1 MNSTRGRTPAVS
13 FGSELRRRREK
24 HGLSL
29 RELAERVY
37 YSFGYLSKLER
48 ELASPSLDAAE
59 RLDEALHAE
68 NKLLE
73 LAVDDTQAIRALRLA
88 QPAQLLPAVADHVG
102 REAELAVLG
111 AALQGGTPGSVRT
124 VVVTGG
130 AGVGKTATVL
140 RWAHP
145 VAEQQF
151 PDGQLFVDLGGWGPN
166 ARRDPEKV
174 LEEFL
179 HALGVP
185 LVVVSMTSGVDRRA
199 GLFRSLLAD
208 RRVLLVLDN
217 AASSDQVLPLLPS
230 SSGCMV
236 VVTSRRRLDGVTHRT
251 GALQVTF
258 NPLAPAA
265 SLDLLSSVGGQTR
278 VDSETAAAE
287 AIAAGCGHLPLA
299 LRIAVD
305 RCAARPQRS
314 LTELA
319 EDMAEGAL
327 DWLSPSDAALGMR
340 EAIGESYRELP
351 SEAARVFRV
360 MGIVRGEL
368 DAVAAAAMLGWPAG
382 TVRQWM
388 HYLAAEHLVTET
400 ARDRYRMADLI
411 RQFAFERMRAEEP
424 EETIDAARRR
434 WVQWY
439 AHSAT
444 AASALLAA
452 HCDLPALDAPEPEVA
467 SMIAAPADY
476 LAARRWWEHHV
487 SQLTSVVDQASVA
500 GLPRT
505 AWTVAIIGGIYLES
519 ESTTRYPDWVSALST
534 AATIAEDSHDG
545 AGMAWCAHQLGT
557 VLAMLRRNDEALV
570 HLTEAA
576 RLRETLD
583 DQVGLAWSHIAV
595 SATVLDMGRY
605 EKARET
611 AELAF
616 DRFQLHGH
624 AYGEATALVWTGTAL
639 QRLGL
644 LDESLHRLTD
654 ALSRFDELGAPDGV
668 ALALVRLSE
677 TYRLQGK
684 RERALDHVDRGIEG
698 RRQLEDA
705 SGVADGLLV
714 RGQILHDQGDVNAAR
729 RAWTDALDIFEDR
742 GDPRASDARAR
753 LATTAPARGVP

>member
-1 MNSTRGRTPAVS
+1 MNRTRGRTPAVS

-48 ELASPSLDAAE
+48 EMASPSLDAAE

-73 LAVDDTQAIRALRLA
+73 LAVEDTQAIRALRLA

-102 REAELAVLG
+102 REAELAALG
-111 AALQGGTPGSVRT
+111 AALEGGTPGSVRT

-130 AGVGKTATVL
+130 AGIGKTTTVL

-145 VAEQQF
+145 VAEQF

-166 ARRDPEKV
+166 ARREPEKV

-230 SSGCMV
+230 ASGCMV

-251 GALQVTF
+251 GALQVALD
-258 NPLAPAA
+258 PLAPAA
-265 SLDLLSSVGGQTR
+265 SLELLSSVVGPTR
-278 VDSETAAAE
+278 VDSETGAAE
-287 AIAAGCGHLPLA
+287 AITVACGHLPLA
-299 LRIAVD
+299 LRIAAD

-319 EDMAEGAL
+319 EDMAEDAL
-327 DWLSPSDAALGMR
+327 DWLSPSDAATGMR
-340 EAIGESYRELP
+340 KAIGESYRELP

-360 MGIVRGEL
+360 MGIVQGEL
-368 DAVAAAAMLGWPAG
+368 DAAAAAAVLGWPAG

-400 ARDRYRMADLI
+400 ARDHYRMPDLI
-411 RQFAFERMRAEEP
+411 RQFAVERMRAEDP

-452 HCDLPALDAPEPEVA
+452 HRDLPALDAPEPEVA

-487 SQLTSVVDQASVA
+487 SQLTSVVEQTSVA

-505 AWTVAIIGGIYLES
+505 AWTVAITGGIYL

-545 AGMAWCAHQLGT
+545 AGIAWCAHQLGT

-583 DQVGLAWSHIAV
+583 DQVGLAWSHIAL
-595 SATVLDMGRY
+595 STTALDMGRY

-624 AYGEATALVWTGTAL
+624 AYGEATALACTGTAL

-644 LDESLHRLTD
+644 LDESSHRLTD

-684 RERALDHVDRGIEG
+684 PERALDHVDRGIEG

-729 RAWTDALDIFEDR
+729 RAWTDALDLFEER

-753 LATTAPARGVP
+753 LATIPPARGVP